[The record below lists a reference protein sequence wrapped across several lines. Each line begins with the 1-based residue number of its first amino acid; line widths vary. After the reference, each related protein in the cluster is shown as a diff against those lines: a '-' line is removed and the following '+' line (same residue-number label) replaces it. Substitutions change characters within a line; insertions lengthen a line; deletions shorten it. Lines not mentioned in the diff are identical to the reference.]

1 MKKMKAGI
9 IGRGNISGVYFT
21 NLKNSPWVEVV
32 ACADLIPDNAKK
44 KAEEFNIPNVYTV
57 EEMLAQTDIEFIINL
72 TIPASHANV
81 DIASLEAGKH
91 VYSEKP
97 LAITLDEALRV
108 LNMADQKDF
117 ASVARPIRFWA
128 PAYRRPKPRLNPG
141 LLADLLPLRRL

>member
-1 MKKMKAGI
+1 MKAGI
-9 IGRGNISGVYFT
+9 IGCGTISGVYFT
-21 NLKNSPWVEVV
+21 NLENSPWVEVV

-57 EEMLAQTDIEFIINL
+57 QEMLAQTDIEFIINL

-97 LAITLDEALRV
+97 LAITLEEARRV

-117 ASVARPIRFWA
+117 A
-128 PAYRRPKPRLNPG
+128 
-141 LLADLLPLRRL
+141 